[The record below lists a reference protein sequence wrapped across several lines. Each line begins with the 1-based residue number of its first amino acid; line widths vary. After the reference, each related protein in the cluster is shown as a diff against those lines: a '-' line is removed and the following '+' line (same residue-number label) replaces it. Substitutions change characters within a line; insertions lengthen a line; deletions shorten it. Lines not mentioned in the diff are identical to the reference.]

1 MVPRDVTPTPA
12 STQVAQVLLSIPLA
26 TLTGLQWLTWL
37 AVANNVAA
45 HFHPLPWL
53 APLNWWLVAVAFVV
67 FITPVGRMGIAVLGA
82 RMLLSNLEPGTYRRG
97 ARSICGYGWRSGWP
111 TPAVRRT
118 WPGPRGW
125 CTTRGRWVTGSARA
139 WICIRPRR

>member
-1 MVPRDVTPTPA
+1 MTDETPPDDFALAAPTAPEPTDLALIARIVEAALLAATGPLTVAQLYDHPRLGSLAGFLDEMDPPVTVVPRDVTPTPA

-53 APLNWWLVAVAFVV
+53 APLNL
-67 FITPVGRMGIAVLGA
+67 I
-82 RMLLSNLEPGTYRRG
+82 
-97 ARSICGYGWRSGWP
+97 
-111 TPAVRRT
+111 
-118 WPGPRGW
+118 
-125 CTTRGRWVTGSARA
+125 
-139 WICIRPRR
+139 